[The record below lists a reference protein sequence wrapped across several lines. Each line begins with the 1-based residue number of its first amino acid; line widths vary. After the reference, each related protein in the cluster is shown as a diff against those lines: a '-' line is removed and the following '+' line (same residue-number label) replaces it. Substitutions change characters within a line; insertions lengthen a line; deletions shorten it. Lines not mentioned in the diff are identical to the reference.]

1 MPGSE
6 LDPKATEPETLAV
19 MANHIPFELLAA
31 AAGPTSVS
39 RENGQVASAMTVPHF
54 KIVPRDVP
62 ASAVARLLG
71 VSEARFIDCLA
82 ILLARGFPGPDATT
96 GNYDLKA
103 VEAWQDRRSGL
114 AGAVAINMAK
124 DASTVFADRLK
135 AMRNG

>member
-1 MPGSE
+1 VVE
-6 LDPKATEPETLAV
+6 
-19 MANHIPFELLAA
+19 ANHVLGELFATT
-31 AAGPTSVS
+31 AGPISVS
-39 RENGQVASAMTVPHF
+39 RENERVVSAMTVPRF

-71 VSEARFIDCLA
+71 VSEARFVDCVPD
-82 ILLARGFPGPDATT
+82 LLARGFPSPDATT

-114 AGAVAINMAK
+114 SGTMGALMAK
-124 DASTVFADRLK
+124 DASAVVAERLA